1 MLSTFSRSNCKSSVI
16 NKNKRRLNNR
26 CLKRDKVM
34 NKSWKLIL
42 GLSAILATNN
52 AFAYQEPSSNNSKLK
67 LEACHL
73 EGIKTQVKCGTLE
86 VPENYSELD
95 GKTLSINFAILPAI
109 DSSTYKEPLMFLAGG
124 PGQAAVE
131 LAAQIRRSYT
141 EIRKTRDII
150 LVDQRGTG
158 KSHPLQCE
166 DAVEMNAYELIPED
180 FNKKEV
186 ETCLASFNENLS
198 QFTSENAV
206 RDFDEVRKALGHEQI
221 NIYGGSYGT
230 RAGLVYLK
238 LFPNSIKNAVLDS
251 VGPIEVPIGTFGL
264 SAERSF
270 NKLKENCQA
279 SESCQKAYPNLAEE
293 FQQLAARLEKTPK
306 EVTIAHPRLGTPTKF
321 VITKSKLIA
330 NIRMQLYS
338 MQTRSMVPLIIHQA
352 YLNNYSPLAGIIAQ
366 ADGGM
371 SMYIGLTF
379 NIVCNE
385 DFPRVTAQMLTEDAD
400 NKFGQANSHMSFSM
414 ACPMWPTY
422 EVADAF
428 YQPVTANV
436 PTLIL
441 SGDLDPVT
449 PPSNGEYP
457 EKTLP
462 NSRHIISENN
472 AHIVASTTCAIKLIN
487 EFLTKGSSDDLD
499 DSCLAELPKPSFM
512 TSLNGS
518 L

>member
-1 MLSTFSRSNCKSSVI
+1 
-16 NKNKRRLNNR
+16 
-26 CLKRDKVM
+26 M
-34 NKSWKLIL
+34 NKHWKLIL
-42 GLSAILATNN
+42 GLSAILATSNTL
-52 AFAYQEPSSNNSKLK
+52 AFQASLSSDSKLK
-67 LEACHL
+67 IEACHL
-73 EGIKTQVKCGTLE
+73 DGIKSQVKCGTLE
-86 VPENYSELD
+86 VPENYSEPT
-95 GKTLSINFAILPAI
+95 GKQLSINFAILPAI

-131 LAAQIRRSYT
+131 LAAQTRRSYT

-166 DAVEMNAYELIPED
+166 DAMEMNAYELIPED
-180 FNKKEV
+180 FNEKEV
-186 ETCLASFNENLS
+186 ETCLATFKENLS

-206 RDFDEVRKALGHEQI
+206 RDFDEVRKALGHEKI

-270 NKLKENCQA
+270 NKLIENCQEN
-279 SESCQKAYPNLAEE
+279 ESCQKAYPNLAEE
-293 FQQLAARLEKTPK
+293 FQQLSARLEKSPE

-352 YLNNYSPLAGIIAQ
+352 YHGNFAPLAGVIAQ
-366 ADGGM
+366 ADGAMG
-371 SMYIGLTF
+371 MYIGLTF

-385 DFPRVTAQMLTEDAD
+385 DFPRVTPQMLAKDAD
-400 NKFGQANSHMSFSM
+400 NKFGQDNSHMSFSM
-414 ACPMWPTY
+414 ACPKWPTY
-422 EVADAF
+422 EVSEAF
-428 YQPVTANV
+428 YQPVTADV

-472 AHIVASTTCAIKLIN
+472 AHIVASTTCAIKIIN
-487 EFLTKGSSDDLD
+487 EFLAKSSSDELD
-499 DSCLAELPKPSFM
+499 ETCLADIPKTSFM